1 MLPIVSAHTLYL
13 NQGILEENAFSLL
26 AAHSVSL
33 LLLIGTVMKGLKL
46 ILFIF
51 KKMEAVSNIWI
62 CLYHLFSTGGE

>member
-1 MLPIVSAHTLYL
+1 MWMLPIVSALTLYL

-51 KKMEAVSNIWI
+51 KKMEAVSNI
-62 CLYHLFSTGGE
+62 

>member
-1 MLPIVSAHTLYL
+1 MWMLPIVSAHTLYL

-51 KKMEAVSNIWI
+51 KKMEAVSNI
-62 CLYHLFSTGGE
+62 